1 MFSDIEK
8 SLLPHRVMDSAVS
21 KVRLFPVTILGDSLK
36 RFVSSSPLR
45 LCLCALGL
53 LLLYVLLG
61 ISSTRRCVCV
71 ERKYIK
77 VIRGCVRYLL
87 GRILPTRKQPQVLCR
102 SRSRFEVTEGLGA

>member
-1 MFSDIEK
+1 
-8 SLLPHRVMDSAVS
+8 MDSAVS
-21 KVRLFPVTILGDSLK
+21 KVRLFPLLGDSLK

-61 ISSTRRCVCV
+61 ISSTRACACV

-77 VIRGCVRYLL
+77 VIREGVRYLL
-87 GRILPTRKQPQVLCR
+87 GRILPTRQQPQVRVR
-102 SRSRFEVTEGLGA
+102 SRSRSEVTEGLGA